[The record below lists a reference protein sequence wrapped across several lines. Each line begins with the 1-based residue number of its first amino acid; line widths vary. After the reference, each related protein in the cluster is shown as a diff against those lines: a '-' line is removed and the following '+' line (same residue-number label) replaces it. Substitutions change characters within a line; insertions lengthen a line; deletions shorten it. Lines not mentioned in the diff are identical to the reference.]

1 MNTTQRSQ
9 HQPATNLLQVVV
21 NVNKKG
27 EKSKCHCLLLGV
39 KSFVVMFNK
48 FESLCE
54 PLKRKKKKKKP
65 GSSAYLN
72 PNECGPDVQTGIC
85 GVRHPL
91 LVHLHQLLNAF
102 QQLGFIKQLGKGA
115 QARGCNYTNLG
126 TTDL

>member
-54 PLKRKKKKKKP
+54 PLKRKKKK
-65 GSSAYLN
+65 
-72 PNECGPDVQTGIC
+72 
-85 GVRHPL
+85 R
-91 LVHLHQLLNAF
+91 
-102 QQLGFIKQLGKGA
+102 
-115 QARGCNYTNLG
+115 NLAAVPTSIPMNVG
-126 TTDL
+126 LMYKLASVE